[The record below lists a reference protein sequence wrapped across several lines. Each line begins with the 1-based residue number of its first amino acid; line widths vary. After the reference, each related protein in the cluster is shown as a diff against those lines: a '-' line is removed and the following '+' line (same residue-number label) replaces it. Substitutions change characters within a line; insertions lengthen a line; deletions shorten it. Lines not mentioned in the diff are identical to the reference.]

1 MRLVDVPNVPQ
12 TNKHRNQMTN
22 INCATS
28 NESCDPHGVTPAPFG
43 PVFHPVS
50 TPGSAQTFLF
60 IFRAKLCRSSAL
72 RVCATHIA
80 QYRLP
85 SRYNSQTNTH
95 HQLSHTVSLSR
106 PSSFRQSLLL
116 LLLYPPAD
124 VFSPCCRPIL
134 LPPLLFSLL
143 RRILWSRYTHSSPTR
158 NPLFQPHPWVL
169 DSHSFMIRNH
179 HRSHRDAAIEQ
190 CTVCK
195 STTTNLRNH
204 KSLIPTRQLTPTP
217 LQIAPQLQYRAILPL
232 PVSPIV

>member
-1 MRLVDVPNVPQ
+1 MNHVTRTASHQPRSGPYFTQYPPRGRLKLFCSFFEPNSVD
-12 TNKHRNQMTN
+12 
-22 INCATS
+22 
-28 NESCDPHGVTPAPFG
+28 
-43 PVFHPVS
+43 
-50 TPGSAQTFLF
+50 L
-60 IFRAKLCRSSAL
+60 SAL